1 MGEGGDPGSASGRDV
16 GSSSTG
22 ALLTYECLAPRQ
34 VPHQREGQPESQW
47 NQQPFRSPPPLPPPP
62 PWADWHPPYR
72 LATGRDRGV
81 VFRSLL
87 PVGRWER
94 STHQGSPSPAPHH
107 AARATPTV
115 PSSPWCPHLHGFKSL
130 GGSLPVCS
138 PISSNLSLKFLYVT
152 LPATIPTV
160 ISPILKTH
168 S

>member
-1 MGEGGDPGSASGRDV
+1 MSVWPQGGSRIRERSSQSLSGANSPSEVLLPFLLLHPGL
-16 GSSSTG
+16 TG
-22 ALLTYECLAPRQ
+22 T
-34 VPHQREGQPESQW
+34 
-47 NQQPFRSPPPLPPPP
+47 
-62 PWADWHPPYR
+62 PPYR

-87 PVGRWER
+87 PVGRWEC
-94 STHQGSPSPAPHH
+94 STHQGSPSPGPHH
-107 AARATPTV
+107 AARATPAV
-115 PSSPWCPHLHGFKSL
+115 PSSPWCPHLDGFKSL
-130 GGSLPVCS
+130 GGGLPVCS